1 MKSKLYSLLA
11 VLFTLVLQNCQD
23 NAIEKAPEPTELI
36 SKISVADEKKL
47 LQGLDYMLAKTSSG
61 ARVNQSKIN
70 KLKLDSVIRRID
82 PKTGSTNYS
91 FFIEENRPYSVANLV
106 VTENKG
112 AYLAFLVEYISSDPK
127 KGWDLGNFQGKMLL
141 TTIDGKN
148 ERIIQI
154 NPPKDKGGRA
164 DGAICS
170 TTVWRITA
178 SSEWGSS
185 TYYETETSCYF
196 IDVFDGSYGELN
208 DTGNNVTPGMTGIN
222 DNGTSSEPEFEFPGI
237 DKTAINISSYINC
250 FGLNDNSATYRLTI
264 YVEEPLPGSDYQ
276 KVGLGVGH
284 TFVGLTKFKNGQET
298 TQHFGFYPAEKTL
311 IYPTDSKI
319 VNNQETEWT
328 TSVTFEIDADS
339 FNDALYAAND
349 NSYRQYHISQ
359 YNCTTYALSICDA
372 SGVSLPKGTSEFPY
386 GYGSG
391 YSPGKLGYDL
401 RNSGD
406 IPGGTKNFSGGTT
419 PNSKGPCQ

>member
-1 MKSKLYSLLA
+1 MKSRFYPLLA
-11 VLFTLVLQNCQD
+11 VLFTLILQNCQD
-23 NAIEKAPEPTELI
+23 NPIEKSLLPSELI
-36 SKISVADEKKL
+36 SRISVADEKKL

-127 KGWDLGNFQGKMLL
+127 KEWDLGNFQGKMRL

-154 NPPKDKGGRA
+154 NPPKDKGGRT

-170 TTVWRITA
+170 TTVWRVTA

-185 TYYETETSCYF
+185 TYYETETFCYF
-196 IDVFDGSYGELN
+196 VDVFDGSYGELN

-222 DNGTSSEPEFEFPGI
+222 DNGTSSTPEFMVDGGSHGKDIPNVAEYLKCF
-237 DKTAINISSYINC
+237 TAN
-250 FGLNDNSATYRLTI
+250 GGAEVTI
-264 YVEEPLPGSDYQ
+264 YIDQPEANSPQTYDLLTGH
-276 KVGLGVGH
+276 VGH
-284 TFVGLTKFKNGQET
+284 SWVSITQNGIT
-298 TQHFGFYPAEKTL
+298 RLVGFYPNGVAL
-311 IYPTDSKI
+311 PTSDDVNGKFKEDSDRSFDVSVSFDFNADQMADVLSFI
-319 VNNQETEWT
+319 RGPIPDYQVN
-328 TSVTFEIDADS
+328 D
-339 FNDALYAAND
+339 
-349 NSYRQYHISQ
+349 
-359 YNCTTYALSICDA
+359 YNCTDFVIELFSKANI
-372 SGVSLPKGTSEFPY
+372 SLPKTV
-386 GYGSG
+386 GYWPRGQG
-391 YSPGKLGYDL
+391 FNPGNFGQDM
-401 RNSGD
+401 RNYQGNQKS
-406 IPGGTKNFSGGTT
+406 INPSGGSPVSINGTC
-419 PNSKGPCQ
+419 N